1 MKKII
6 GFIFNADN
14 IFSRII
20 CSLVYIVVY
29 DLAFNG
35 FVFKLFHYMG
45 IDYIPMPATTYM
57 IWAIISIF
65 PILFYKGIKVL
76 SSFFTIF
83 LYIMVYIPFVHA
95 IFTMWGID
103 TFTKFTYSLLMSFL
117 FSLYFCIGTSNTI
130 FKNIIIA
137 PQIPFKWVE
146 FFTILLT
153 AILVIT
159 NIGSMHFV
167 NIFTQS
173 DLMYELR
180 AQNAE
185 NAEGGS
191 TILAYIKGAL
201 FGAFY
206 PFLLIN
212 YLGEK
217 KWLKTALITAA
228 YFLLF
233 MIDMQKLTFFMPFAL
248 IALCFFIKRQRNAFN
263 MRLHSTVMYLFSAAS
278 IGIINMKD
286 EVIQLGAGFIVILRT
301 TAVAGWLTQYY
312 LRFFSVNDKP
322 YTLYSHINII
332 NLLTDYYPY
341 ADSLGKTVA
350 YGSQNAN
357 ANFLL
362 TDGVAAAG
370 IFGLLLI
377 GLVFYVLL
385 HILNSISY
393 RYRLSDLLVIFLP
406 TLSYILNT
414 SLFTTLLSNGLLILI
429 LLLGCTENPID
440 IRLNN
445 NKNEQ

>member
-14 IFSRII
+14 VFSRII

-57 IWAIISIF
+57 IWAVISIF

-103 TFTKFTYSLLMSFL
+103 TFTKFTYSLLMAFL

-153 AILVIT
+153 TILVIT

-173 DLMYELR
+173 D
-180 AQNAE
+180 
-185 NAEGGS
+185 
-191 TILAYIKGAL
+191 
-201 FGAFY
+201 
-206 PFLLIN
+206 
-212 YLGEK
+212 
-217 KWLKTALITAA
+217 
-228 YFLLF
+228 
-233 MIDMQKLTFFMPFAL
+233 
-248 IALCFFIKRQRNAFN
+248 FN
-263 MRLHSTVMYLFSAAS
+263 V
-278 IGIINMKD
+278 
-286 EVIQLGAGFIVILRT
+286 
-301 TAVAGWLTQYY
+301 
-312 LRFFSVNDKP
+312 
-322 YTLYSHINII
+322 
-332 NLLTDYYPY
+332 
-341 ADSLGKTVA
+341 
-350 YGSQNAN
+350 
-357 ANFLL
+357 
-362 TDGVAAAG
+362 
-370 IFGLLLI
+370 
-377 GLVFYVLL
+377 
-385 HILNSISY
+385 
-393 RYRLSDLLVIFLP
+393 
-406 TLSYILNT
+406 
-414 SLFTTLLSNGLLILI
+414 
-429 LLLGCTENPID
+429 
-440 IRLNN
+440 
-445 NKNEQ
+445 